1 MSATLESIPELSG
14 PVAGITQ
21 TADSRIWTVIR
32 NKGIYRIEQDKGI
45 ESYPFDKDFVC
56 IDATSDGNL
65 WMGTTEGEVLLF
77 DPRQMEKLKDY
88 SFSCGM

>member
-1 MSATLESIPELSG
+1 MSATLESIPEVSG

-56 IDATSDGNL
+56 IDA
-65 WMGTTEGEVLLF
+65 
-77 DPRQMEKLKDY
+77 K
-88 SFSCGM
+88 

>member
-1 MSATLESIPELSG
+1 MDRYYDRIVRIPDYGVPTLESIPEVSG

-45 ESYPFDKDFVC
+45 ESYPSIKTLY
-56 IDATSDGNL
+56 A
-65 WMGTTEGEVLLF
+65 
-77 DPRQMEKLKDY
+77 
-88 SFSCGM
+88 